1 MKRPNE
7 VPAKGS
13 FLVAQ
18 PLKSWSVSLLSLA
31 LLVSAP
37 ASAAGE
43 AGGEDYRLNP
53 GDEIEVYVW
62 GDERLQRSIKVLP
75 DGSFSFPLVGRV
87 VVSGMKT
94 TDVEAAI
101 SQSLATQYNGEPP
114 QVTVSV
120 RQPTGYSYSIIGRVR
135 GPGTFTPMRYVNV
148 LEAIA
153 AAGGPDEFASLDN
166 VTIIRKTPNG
176 LTSIRVRLGGVMKGN
191 IPGSAANE
199 IPQLQVGDTVVVP

>member
-1 MKRPNE
+1 M
-7 VPAKGS
+7 
-13 FLVAQ
+13 AQ
-18 PLKSWSVSLLSLA
+18 PSKSWSVSLLGLSLF
-31 LLVSAP
+31 LLSVP
-37 ASAAGE
+37 TTASAQPGND
-43 AGGEDYRLNP
+43 DYRLNP

-62 GDERLQRSIKVLP
+62 GDERLQRAIRVLP
-75 DGSFSFPLVGRV
+75 DGSFTFPLVGRV
-87 VVSGMKT
+87 VVGGMKT
-94 TDVEAAI
+94 GDVEQVI
-101 SQSLATQYNGEPP
+101 SQSLATQYNGQPP

-120 RQPTGYSYSIIGRVR
+120 KQPTGYSYSIIGRVR

-166 VTIIRKTPNG
+166 VTIIRKTANG

-191 IPGSAANE
+191 VSGSASSE